1 MFFVSVLIFYY
12 FSSTASSWSMIG
24 RKNHYAIVVDAGS
37 SGSRAYLYHWPEENT
52 SDLLKIQPL
61 TDAKNE
67 PLVKSVSPGLSSFG
81 EKPEKA
87 FDYIQPLLQF
97 AADWIPY
104 EYHKETP
111 LYILATAGMRLIDH
125 EKQTAILTNVRL
137 GISKN
142 YEFHFPERYVVHL
155 ICV

>member
-1 MFFVSVLIFYY
+1 M
-12 FSSTASSWSMIG
+12 
-24 RKNHYAIVVDAGS
+24 VDAGS

-52 SDLLKIQPL
+52 SDLLKIRPL

-81 EKPEKA
+81 EKPEEA

-97 AADWIPY
+97 AAEWIPD

-142 YEFHFPERYVVHL
+142 YQFHFPER
-155 ICV
+155 